1 MIMPNEASKSVV
13 AVLDDVFFL
22 VKIADAAK
30 RAGLT
35 LKVVKSEEDALGAAQ
50 GKPLLIVL
58 DLNCK
63 AVQPLSLISRLKS
76 GDTKDIPV
84 LGYVSHVQADLRRA
98 AQDTGCDMVVAR
110 SAFSQ
115 NLPEILKRHAGGG

>member
-1 MIMPNEASKSVV
+1 MILPNEASKSVV

-50 GKPLLIVL
+50 QKPLLIVL

-76 GDTKDIPV
+76 GNTKDIPV

-98 AQDTGCDMVVAR
+98 AQDSGCDTVLAR
-110 SAFSQ
+110 SALSQ